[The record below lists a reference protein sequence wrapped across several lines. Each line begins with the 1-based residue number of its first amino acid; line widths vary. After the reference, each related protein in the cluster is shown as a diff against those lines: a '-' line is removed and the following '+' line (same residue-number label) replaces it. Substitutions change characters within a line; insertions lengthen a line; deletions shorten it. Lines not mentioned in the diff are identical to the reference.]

1 MATSSIDAN
10 NFGSHSQTHK
20 VATTGVNSDTGSV
33 LKTLANTGK
42 AIVQRLNLMYDIYG
56 ERRQMQNLSDDVLK
70 DLGITRAQLNDECSR
85 SLTDVPANRR
95 HD

>member
-1 MATSSIDAN
+1 MATSSIERHDFGTHGRTQNAAN
-10 NFGSHSQTHK
+10 DS
-20 VATTGVNSDTGSV
+20 VNHDTGSI
-33 LKTLANTGK
+33 LKTLTNAGK
-42 AIVQRLNLMYDIYG
+42 SMVQRLNLMYDIYG